1 MAQQPDFYK
10 IILEKNANLDDIP
23 DKFLTGVKRSEK
35 EIYAGLVELLNQL
48 EIVDGRFAVTEQN
61 IRLAAQINEQLKQVM
76 VGSEYTRA
84 LTEFAKGF
92 DTQAELN
99 ITYFAKAFD
108 VTTTP
113 TVIAAIVEQSK
124 RNAVDLLINR
134 AADSEFLY
142 PIRDIVETAV
152 VNNQTFAETLSGLRE
167 FIEGSDEVES
177 RLMRYSRSIA
187 LDTFGIADRS
197 VTQVYAKEYEFEW
210 YLYSGGRM
218 KTTRAFCRE
227 RYGKYFHIKE
237 IELWGEGR
245 KTPGFE
251 TPQKG
256 SWQGRNEETNKDN
269 ILTYAG
275 GYNCNHTIMPVSV
288 FAVPLTDVKRA
299 VELGYYEPD
308 DFERRELGL

>member
-1 MAQQPDFYK
+1 MAQRPDFYS
-10 IILEKNANLDDIP
+10 IILEKNRNLDEIP

-35 EIYAGLVELLNQL
+35 QIYAGLVELLNQL
-48 EIVDGRFAVTEQN
+48 EIVDGRFAVTDAN

-113 TVIAAIVEQSK
+113 TVIAAIVDQSK

-167 FIEGSDEVES
+167 FIEGNDEFES

-237 IELWGEGR
+237 IELWGEGK

-251 TPQKG
+251 TPMKG

-288 FAVPLTDVKRA
+288 FAVPLDDVRRA